1 MMISVLSTEPCF
13 TQNTSIVDSLKN
25 KLSVE
30 TRDSSRAEIMA
41 SLCEYMRSSDIDSAL
56 YYGDSAISLARLA
69 RFPYA
74 EVHALAA
81 ESWLMTTVGNI
92 PKALELGFRSLQ
104 VAREHQLMQVSSMA
118 LNAIGGC
125 YRYLGDYSTARYY
138 FQQQAALFDE
148 KSNEEGL
155 AHAELSL
162 GRVYTELNM
171 PDSAWWHVKRAE
183 IKFKN
188 DNLLEPAVTL
198 CLGNIEAKRGNLS
211 LALEQYRKSLQV
223 SALLNEQRNSSLALI
238 QISSVYK
245 MLDQT
250 DSSIYYAK
258 KAMAGAESISQK
270 RAIMEAATLLAQLY
284 ESTDTK
290 ESLRYYKIVTAIKD
304 SIYGIGNIQAVETIV
319 NQEHERQN
327 EIEAAKAEYQ
337 NRLKQYGLTG
347 GLLAVLVIAFILYRN
362 NQRKQKAYK
371 LLQEQ
376 KKETDVQKETA
387 EKTLQELKSTQAQ
400 LVQQEKMASLG
411 ELTAGIAHEI
421 QNPLNFV
428 NNFSEVNSE
437 MIEELK
443 NELATGNFA
452 IGK

>member
-1 MMISVLSTEPCF
+1 MKKIYILMMVSMLLTEQSF
-13 TQNTSIVDSLKN
+13 TQNTAIVDSLKN

-41 SLCEYMRSSDIDSAL
+41 SLCEFIRSSDVDSAL
-56 YYGDSAISLARLA
+56 YYGDSAISLARRA

-81 ESWLMTTVGNI
+81 EAWLMNTIGNI

-125 YRYLGDYSTARYY
+125 YRDLGDYSTARYY
-138 FQQQAALFDE
+138 YQQQAALFDE
-148 KSNEEGL
+148 KSDDQGL
-155 AHAELSL
+155 AYAELSL
-162 GRVYTELNM
+162 GNVYVELYM
-171 PDSAWWHVKRAE
+171 LDSAWWHVKRAE

-188 DNLLEPAVTL
+188 NKTLEPSVTL
-198 CLGNIEAKRGNLS
+198 CLGDIEAQRGNLS

-223 SALLNEQRNSSLALI
+223 SALLNEHRRSSRTLI
-238 QISSVYK
+238 QISGIYK
-245 MLDQT
+245 MLNQT

-270 RAIMEAATLLAQLY
+270 KTIMEAAVLLAELY

-304 SIYGIGNIQAVETIV
+304 SIYGIGNVQAVETIA

-347 GLLAVLVIAFILYRN
+347 GLVAVLVIAFILFRN

-371 LLQEQ
+371 LLQVQ

-428 NNFSEVNSE
+428 NNFSEVNTE
-437 MIEELK
+437 IIKEIKE
-443 NELATGNFA
+443 
-452 IGK
+452 